1 MTEVRGWV
9 RKATAEAIRECA
21 DDIDGVADEMRALAD
36 EVERRPA
43 VLVREFH
50 DAFGV
55 ERGVTDQIRELRA
68 RLIAEEAQEAV
79 DALKAEPL
87 DREAVAKELADLLVV
102 TYGTADVLGID
113 LDAAFGAVHESN
125 MSKLGPG
132 GSVIRRDDGKVLK
145 GPYYREPD
153 MSEAVME
160 A

>member
-36 EVERRPA
+36 EVEYRPS

-55 ERGVTDQIRELRA
+55 ERGVTDQNRELRA

-79 DALKAEPL
+79 EALKAEPL

-113 LDAAFGAVHESN
+113 LDEAFRRVHESN
-125 MSKLGPG
+125 MSKLGPDG
-132 GSVIRRDDGKVLK
+132 TPVRRADGKILK
-145 GPYYREPD
+145 GPSYQPPNL
-153 MSEAVME
+153 SGVVS
-160 A
+160 

>member
-21 DDIDGVADEMRALAD
+21 DDIDSVADQMRALAD
-36 EVERRPA
+36 EVEHQPA

-50 DAFGV
+50 AAFGV
-55 ERGVTDQIRELRA
+55 DRGVTDQIRELRA

-79 DALKAEPL
+79 AALGSEPV

-113 LDAAFGAVHESN
+113 LDAAFRRVHESN
-125 MSKLGPG
+125 MSKLGPD

-160 A
+160 V

>member
-9 RKATAEAIRECA
+9 RRATAEAIRECA

-36 EVERRPA
+36 EVEHQPA

-50 DAFGV
+50 AAFGV
-55 ERGVTDQIRELRA
+55 DRGVTDQIRELRA

-79 DALKAEPL
+79 DALKADPI

-102 TYGTADVLGID
+102 TYGAADVLGID
-113 LDAAFGAVHESN
+113 LGEAFRRVHESN
-125 MSKLGPG
+125 MSKLGPDG
-132 GSVIRRDDGKVLK
+132 TPVRRPDGKILK
-145 GPYYREPD
+145 GPHYREPD

-160 A
+160 V

>member
-21 DDIDGVADEMRALAD
+21 DDIDGAADEMRALAD
-36 EVERRPA
+36 EVEYRPA

-55 ERGVTDQIRELRA
+55 ERGVTDQNRELRA

-79 DALKAEPL
+79 EALKAEPL

-113 LDAAFGAVHESN
+113 LGEAFRRVHESN
-125 MSKLGPG
+125 MSKLGPDG
-132 GSVIRRDDGKVLK
+132 TPVRRPDGKILK
-145 GPYYREPD
+145 GPSYQPPNL
-153 MSEAVME
+153 SGVVS
-160 A
+160 

>member
-1 MTEVRGWV
+1 
-9 RKATAEAIRECA
+9 
-21 DDIDGVADEMRALAD
+21 DEMRALAD
-36 EVERRPA
+36 EVEYRPS

-55 ERGVTDQIRELRA
+55 ERGVTDQNRELRA

-102 TYGTADVLGID
+102 TYGTADVLGFA
-113 LDAAFGAVHESN
+113 LVEAFRREYDSN
-125 MSKLGPG
+125 MSKLGPD
-132 GSVIRRDDGKVLK
+132 GSVIRRDDGKVIK
-145 GPYYREPD
+145 CPYYREPD

-160 A
+160 V